1 MKVTLKKKTINQPSE
16 YVSRHE
22 PSILGKGARF
32 AKKEESFDILFFMSS
47 RIVIDKFETPAF
59 QARFFHG
66 FFKEKFDFFQ
76 LFRKPLH

>member
-47 RIVIDKFETPAF
+47 RK
-59 QARFFHG
+59 
-66 FFKEKFDFFQ
+66 
-76 LFRKPLH
+76 